1 REELVVEGKRI
12 EDPAEIT
19 RRELEGPF
27 TEVVFDVELART
39 DAPELQVR
47 HKRPRALEDAQDQAS
62 QLAGTAE
69 V

>member
-1 REELVVEGKRI
+1 RI

-47 HKRPRALEDAQDQAS
+47 HKRPRALESEEQDS
-62 QLAGTAE
+62 QLASNAK